1 MTSHVKV
8 MVIFGGSL
16 GEVMSSSVAGSEIL
30 SPVALFSLYYTVQQ
44 SGCLD
49 GTVGRQTHISTETS
63 STSARAVLPKVLPLP
78 ASSGPIIWYLPKK
91 KISQRQLKSVARELI
106 LFRFEPARV
115 DLN

>member
-44 SGCLD
+44 SGCLG
-49 GTVGRQTHISTETS
+49 GTVG
-63 STSARAVLPKVLPLP
+63 
-78 ASSGPIIWYLPKK
+78 
-91 KISQRQLKSVARELI
+91 
-106 LFRFEPARV
+106 
-115 DLN
+115 